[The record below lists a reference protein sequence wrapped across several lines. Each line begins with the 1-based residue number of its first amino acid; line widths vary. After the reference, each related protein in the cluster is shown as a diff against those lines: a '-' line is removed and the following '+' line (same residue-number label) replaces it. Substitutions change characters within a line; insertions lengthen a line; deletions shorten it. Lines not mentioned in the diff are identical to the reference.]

1 MHYKYKVCSKTKI
14 DCIGYRCKVCSKTK
28 TDFMH
33 NTCNV
38 CSKQTTDFTR
48 YTCKT
53 HSNRNNICA
62 LKTTTSLT
70 VCDFRHK
77 TQLLHTGLK
86 KRSKTTIKD
95 NNLRRKEGK
104 QTKRLKD
111 EAVLMCTLLPFP
123 SEYNTSASTSD
134 LTTAAVVRASLPG
147 IFSPAAPKR
156 VHLPQ
161 PILAQC
167 QHFVMEI
174 ILLARRFDWGV
185 YFGISL

>member
-1 MHYKYKVCSKTKI
+1 M
-14 DCIGYRCKVCSKTK
+14 R
-28 TDFMH
+28 FEE
-33 NTCNV
+33 
-38 CSKQTTDFTR
+38 
-48 YTCKT
+48 
-53 HSNRNNICA
+53 
-62 LKTTTSLT
+62 TTSLT

-86 KRSKTTIKD
+86 KRRKTTIKD

-147 IFSPAAPKR
+147 IFFTGTAKESASPTTNPRAVPTFRHGNNPAGSQ
-156 VHLPQ
+156 V
-161 PILAQC
+161 
-167 QHFVMEI
+167 
-174 ILLARRFDWGV
+174 
-185 YFGISL
+185 